1 MGRAGWGGRGCLPPT
16 GGGHAGLALM
26 SCRCCRP
33 PQVMDPPTRQLVYHI
48 NQLKRPIELDTQEQE
63 VGGVEPC
70 VLWQAAASCPS

>member
-1 MGRAGWGGRGCLPPT
+1 
-16 GGGHAGLALM
+16 
-26 SCRCCRP
+26 
-33 PQVMDPPTRQLVYHI
+33 MDPPTRQLVYHI